1 MVILYLIIFY
11 LYKTASSC
19 NKASYKM
26 SGFNK
31 VKSILSK
38 SCMSNKIVK
47 NDDIPLDNDNRITV
61 KSLLFD
67 INDETHLLILDIT
80 RNVDIVKLRNY
91 FNNDETRI
99 DLTEKHKAEAIG
111 GIKMGTVHPLASC
124 FSSLVTKTFIDKDL
138 LKYDDFYSGSGD
150 TEHSLLLNT
159 DDIITL
165 STSSHIVQFLDFS
178 SIKKSNIKKNDSIK
192 QNINYHD
199 EDFSC
204 FDLNTFINR
213 IRKVS
218 TSTSKID
225 KFMNLMIQ
233 YDYYVQKGVID
244 ITTEEH
250 PLDIPSVDSLKT
262 CLQLACWRGHP
273 LFVEELLNR
282 GCNIN
287 AFSKGAGNYGKT
299 ALFYALTRCRDDIV
313 LMLLENHANVRIV
326 NNKGQSPRSLSI
338 THSTKNVIE
347 AIEKAEESQKQKWI
361 NFHASNSDGQEYG
374 DLDPRFITDEKLN
387 DEVINA
393 VDPRVVKPTNFR
405 SLFKRDEIIERDTQ
419 ENNASNDEIIDMDLL
434 DNCGKEVTVFQ
445 SENKSFVT
453 LPSPGVDGFVE
464 IQGKLISKRHISR
477 TLMFGTVKP
486 ISSDNFAVINPDGQ
500 QHPNSVGLQLI
511 IGKSLK
517 QVIGEDNLSK
527 FIKKL
532 KVGTKILIQGLYTRN
547 GLPLLEEKE
556 VTSIGEG
563 TSSYIGEIQPLNY
576 NTVDMVVH
584 RVKLLGDDNIDDGE
598 NINTSKKV
606 TSRNNNSG
614 KIINSSINN
623 YVTFESLKVIGNKNY
638 TLLLVNDIVTLDK
651 FVTSLLLIDSKKPFI
666 LGLDSEWRPTTSG
679 ENMNPV
685 SIIQIAFL
693 DEIFI
698 IDLQIMNNNENN
710 MRKLNDALALVFQNK
725 NLSVLGCGVNYDIKR
740 IIESYPNFDSFQKA
754 CFNTLDI
761 QGMYKSLPCYQKNSS
776 CGLSAI
782 CNQLLGFSIDKEQ
795 QISDWSRRPL
805 IIEQLEY
812 AAVDAA
818 ILEIIYHKLQQI
830 VSPND
835 SR

>member
-1 MVILYLIIFY
+1 
-11 LYKTASSC
+11 
-19 NKASYKM
+19 M

-47 NDDIPLDNDNRITV
+47 NDDIPLDDDNRITV

-80 RNVDIVKLRNY
+80 RNVDIVKLKNY

-150 TEHSLLLNT
+150 TDHSLLLNT

-165 STSSHIVQFLDFS
+165 STSLHIVQFLDFS
-178 SIKKSNIKKNDSIK
+178 SIKKSNIKKNDSINR
-192 QNINYHD
+192 NINYHD
-199 EDFSC
+199 EDISC
-204 FDLNTFINR
+204 FDLKQFINR

-244 ITTEEH
+244 SNTEEH
-250 PLDIPSVDSLKT
+250 PLDIPSVDSQKT

-273 LFVEELLNR
+273 LFVEELLKR
-282 GCNIN
+282 GCDIN

-326 NNKGQSPRSLSI
+326 NNKGQSPLSLSI

-361 NFHASNSDGQEYG
+361 NFQASNSDGQEYG

-387 DEVINA
+387 DEIINV
-393 VDPRVVKPTNFR
+393 VDPRVVNTVDSRVRKPTNFR
-405 SLFKRDEIIERDTQ
+405 SLFKRHEIIERDTQ
-419 ENNASNDEIIDMDLL
+419 ENNVASNDEIVDMDLL
-434 DNCGKEVTVFQ
+434 DYCGKEVTVFQ

-464 IQGKLISKRHISR
+464 VQGKLISKHHISR
-477 TLMFGTVKP
+477 TLMFGTIVP
-486 ISSDNFAVINPDGQ
+486 ISSDKFAVIIPDGET
-500 QHPNSVGLQLI
+500 QHANSVGLQLI

-532 KVGTKILIQGLYTRN
+532 KVGNNILIQGLYTRN

-563 TSSYIGEIQPLNY
+563 TSSYIGQIQPLNY

-584 RVKLLGDDNIDDGE
+584 RVKLLSDDNINDVG
-598 NINTSKKV
+598 NINTSKNV
-606 TSRNNNSG
+606 TSGNNNSG

-638 TLLLVNDIVTLDK
+638 TLLLVNDTVTLDK

-666 LGLDSEWRPTTSG
+666 IGLDSEWRPTTSG

-710 MRKLNDALALVFQNK
+710 MRKLNDALSLVFQNK
-725 NLSVLGCGVNYDIKR
+725 NLLVLGCGVNYDIKR
-740 IIESYPNFDSFQKA
+740 IIESYPEFDSFQKA
-754 CFNTLDI
+754 CFNTLVDI
-761 QGMYKSLPCYQKNSS
+761 QGIYKSLPCYQKNSS

-782 CNQLLGFSIDKEQ
+782 CNHLFGFDIDKEQ

-805 IIEQLEY
+805 IMEQLEY
-812 AAVDAA
+812 AALDAA
-818 ILEIIYHKLQQI
+818 ILEVIYHKLQQV

-835 SR
+835 AS